1 VQTNPTSSP
10 PSSTN
15 EIDEEQ
21 INRIDT
27 MDLRQIVNDHDNAN
41 IFLTIDQTK
50 QEDENNNDKIDQN
63 LIQISCSSS
72 DEELDTNLQLTNNNL
87 FNSNT
92 ESTTEQQPSSDQN
105 LGEDLPHTTT
115 NLSTDN
121 DNISKR

>member
-1 VQTNPTSSP
+1 MQTNPTSSP

-21 INRIDT
+21 INRIET

-105 LGEDLPHTTT
+105 PAEDLPHTTT